1 MAFAAGN
8 GRRCLWPLPPEAAEG
23 AEAHVDRWRSPQA
36 RPPIVFAAGKRR
48 VAFAPSPRLRG
59 RVGVGALLHDIAA
72 RRFPTS
78 ERLASGFTV
87 PIVAKHRSM
96 GMREGQKRD
105 AARGL
110 RRNMTDAE
118 QKLWRHLRHRQLAG
132 HRFRRQC
139 PIGPYIVDFVCL
151 ERRLVVEVDGGQHA
165 GSARDLRR
173 DGWLG
178 AQGFLVLRFWNN
190 EVLEQIEGVC
200 DMILESLSKPP
211 HSGLPPQAGD
221 GDMPPRAGRRGG
233 VA

>member
-1 MAFAAGN
+1 M
-8 GRRCLWPLPPEAAEG
+8 
-23 AEAHVDRWRSPQA
+23 
-36 RPPIVFAAGKRR
+36 
-48 VAFAPSPRLRG
+48 
-59 RVGVGALLHDIAA
+59 HDIAA

-87 PIVAKHRSM
+87 PIVARPRSM

-139 PIGPYIVDFVCL
+139 PIGPCIVDFVCL

-178 AQGFLVLRFWNN
+178 GAGFLLLRFWNN
-190 EVLEQIEGVC
+190 AVLEQIEGVC
-200 DMILESLSKPP
+200 GMILESLSKLP
-211 HSGLPPQAGD
+211 HSGLCPQAGE
-221 GDMPPRAGRRGG
+221 GDMPPRPGKRGG